1 MKLAQGPAI
10 PVPTIVS
17 FDPPEGSTGTTVTI
31 TGTNF
36 DPVPSNNTV
45 LFNGTAA
52 SISSSTSTT
61 IIATVPPGASDGQI
75 SVSVNCATATSITD
89 FIIEENIANLVIY
102 NAVSPTNDSKNEFF
116 RIENIESLGS
126 NHVTI
131 YNRWGDVVFEVSNYN
146 NNDRVFT
153 GISNSGKEL
162 PSGIYYY
169 KLKFT
174 SSSKT
179 GFLSLKR

>member
-1 MKLAQGPAI
+1 M
-10 PVPTIVS
+10 PTIVS

-102 NAVSPTNDSKNEFF
+102 NAVSPTNDSKMNF
-116 RIENIESLGS
+116 
-126 NHVTI
+126 
-131 YNRWGDVVFEVSNYN
+131 
-146 NNDRVFT
+146 
-153 GISNSGKEL
+153 SG
-162 PSGIYYY
+162 
-169 KLKFT
+169 
-174 SSSKT
+174 
-179 GFLSLKR
+179 